1 MIAMTDSGHI
11 FIGPDINTDAL
22 LDIIIELNY
31 KEEFCVSRSF
41 SYKFIAELMYSGFL
55 VMSMANENMS
65 TTNENKDKFILLPKH
80 HLMRNVL
87 FFDDLHI
94 GKTVKR
100 LIKRDAP
107 EYDLFINRDYD
118 EIIKRC
124 AAHHGD
130 DWLTKPLL
138 KSINRIRHSEPP
150 LVQPCSFG
158 LYHNGVLCAGEF
170 GVKVGAVYTSYSG
183 YHEESSSGTIQMILL
198 ARYLQRN
205 GFAFWDLGMPLDYK
219 YTLGAHDIGIK
230 EFVSIFRAGRQL
242 SVNL

>member
-1 MIAMTDSGHI
+1 MLAMTDNGHI
-11 FIGPDINTDAL
+11 FIGPDIDTDVL

-31 KEEFCVSRSF
+31 KEEFCVAQSF
-41 SYKFIAELMYSGFL
+41 SSKFIAELMYSGFL
-55 VMSMANENMS
+55 VMSMSNK
-65 TTNENKDKFILLPKH
+65 NKDKFILLPKH
-80 HLMRNVL
+80 HLIRNIL

-94 GKTVKR
+94 GKTAKR
-100 LIKRDAP
+100 LIKRDAT
-107 EYDLFINRDYD
+107 EYDLFVNRDYD
-118 EIIKRC
+118 KIIKRC
-124 AAHHGD
+124 VAHHGE

-138 KSINRIRHSEPP
+138 KSINRIRHSESP

-183 YHEESSSGTIQMILL
+183 YHEETSSGTIQMILL
-198 ARYLQRN
+198 AQYLQKN

-219 YTLGAHDIGIK
+219 YTLGAHDIDIK
-230 EFVSIFRAGRQL
+230 EFASIFRAGRRL

>member
-1 MIAMTDSGHI
+1 MIAMTDIGHI
-11 FIGPDINTDAL
+11 FIGPDIDTDAL
-22 LDIIIELNY
+22 LDAIIELNY
-31 KEEFCVSRSF
+31 KEEFCVSQNF
-41 SYKFIAELMYSGFL
+41 SSKFIAELMYSGFL
-55 VMSMANENMS
+55 VMSM
-65 TTNENKDKFILLPKH
+65 TNENKDKFILLPKH

-94 GKTVKR
+94 SKTVKR

-124 AAHHGD
+124 VAHHGG

-138 KSINRIRHSEPP
+138 KSINRIRHSESP

-158 LYHNGVLCAGEF
+158 LYHNGILCAGEF
-170 GVKVGAVYTSYSG
+170 GIKVGAVYTSYSG
-183 YHEESSSGTIQMILL
+183 YHEENSSGTIQMIML
-198 ARYLQRN
+198 AKYLQRN
-205 GFAFWDLGMPLDYK
+205 GFAFWDLGMSLDYK
-219 YTLGAHDIGIK
+219 YTLGAHDIDLK